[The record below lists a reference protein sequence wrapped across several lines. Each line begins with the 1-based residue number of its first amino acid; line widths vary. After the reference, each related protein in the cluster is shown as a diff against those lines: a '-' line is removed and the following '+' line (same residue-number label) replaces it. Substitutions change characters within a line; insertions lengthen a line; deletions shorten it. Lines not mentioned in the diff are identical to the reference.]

1 MIQPSFRIR
10 EDLST
15 YASGNRTTINF
26 YDAKVAGQYQLSERF
41 AFVGNMIVGMEREE
55 ANTASNLVERN
66 SDRLSWEIEPGIRF
80 KSSANTQMTLNYFNA
95 GKRSD
100 KGETWGYLM
109 TRKPTGT
116 FLLQLEYANWSGVNT
131 LCTLLLG
138 LW

>member
-1 MIQPSFRIR
+1 
-10 EDLST
+10 
-15 YASGNRTTINF
+15 
-26 YDAKVAGQYQLSERF
+26 
-41 AFVGNMIVGMEREE
+41 MIVGMEREE

-109 TRKPTGT
+109 TRKPTGP

-131 LCTLLLG
+131 LCTLLPG

>member
-1 MIQPSFRIR
+1 
-10 EDLST
+10 
-15 YASGNRTTINF
+15 
-26 YDAKVAGQYQLSERF
+26 
-41 AFVGNMIVGMEREE
+41 MIVGMEREE

-109 TRKPTGT
+109 TRKTNRSVSTSTGIR
-116 FLLQLEYANWSGVNT
+116 QLVW
-131 LCTLLLG
+131 C
-138 LW
+138 